1 MARLRP
7 TPAGDV
13 SRIALAPRALLNA
26 YLVGDVL
33 VDAGMRG
40 QGGGIVRAL
49 AGRPVARHV
58 LTHAH
63 ADHAG
68 GSATAVRGLR
78 LGPVACA
85 AGDLDDLRAGR
96 SPALALPGALRPL
109 DRVLG
114 RYAPVEAVEL
124 TAGDTVGPGFVVVP
138 TPGHTPGHVSL
149 WRAADRVL
157 IAGDVLMGLDPRT
170 ARPDLRLPPPFDQPD
185 PAAVRASARRLA
197 DLDPHTI
204 LFGHGP
210 PLTDA
215 APRLRALADTLA

>member
-1 MARLRP
+1 MARLRS

-13 SRIALAPRALLNA
+13 LRIALAPGAVLNA

-33 VDAGMRG
+33 VDSGVRG
-40 QGGGIVRAL
+40 QGRGIVRAL
-49 AGRPVARHV
+49 TGRPVVRHV

-68 GSATAVRGLR
+68 GSATAARALR

-124 TAGDTVGPGFVVVP
+124 GAGSSVGPGFVVVP

-149 WRAADRVL
+149 WRAADRLL

-170 ARPDLRLPPPFDQPD
+170 ARRDLRLPPSFDQPD

-197 DLDPHTI
+197 DLEPRTI

-210 PLTDA
+210 PMTDA
-215 APRLRALADTLA
+215 TARLRALGDALA

>member
-13 SRIALAPRALLNA
+13 LRIALAPRALLNA

-49 AGRPVARHV
+49 AGRPVTRHV

-68 GSATAVRGLR
+68 GSATVARGLR

-96 SPALALPGALRPL
+96 SPALALPGALQPL

-114 RYAPVEAVEL
+114 RYAPVEAIEL
-124 TAGDTVGPGFVVVP
+124 TDGAPVGPGFVVVP

-149 WRAADRVL
+149 WRAADRLL
-157 IAGDVLMGLDPRT
+157 IAGDVLMGLAPRT
-170 ARPDLRLPPPFDQPD
+170 VRGGLRLPPPFDQPD

-197 DLDPHTI
+197 DLEPRTI

-210 PLTDA
+210 PMTDA
-215 APRLRALADTLA
+215 AARLRALADTLV

>member
-13 SRIALAPRALLNA
+13 LRIALAPRALLNA

-40 QGGGIVRAL
+40 QGRGIVRAL
-49 AGRPVARHV
+49 AGRPVTRHV

-68 GSATAVRGLR
+68 GSATVVRALG

-85 AGDLDDLRAGR
+85 TGDLDDLRAGR
-96 SPALALPGALRPL
+96 SPALALPGALRPV
-109 DRVLG
+109 DRALG

-124 TAGDTVGPGFVVVP
+124 ADGATVGPGFVVVA

-157 IAGDVLMGLDPRT
+157 IAGDVLMGLAPRSL
-170 ARPDLRLPPPFDQPD
+170 RGGLRLPPAFDQPD
-185 PAAVRASARRLA
+185 PAAVRSSARRLA
-197 DLDPHTI
+197 ELEQRTI

-210 PLTDA
+210 PMTDA
-215 APRLRALADTLA
+215 APRLHALARSLA